1 MHDRVVDG
9 AATHATP
16 TDLAVR
22 DWLLAGLSF
31 SAGMY
36 EAICFLALGKVFAGF
51 QTGNLVFLGFGVA
64 GTRPPAGPNPVTVV
78 ISLAAFAA
86 GVALAIPILKG
97 FGGGQ
102 KIEHNAFHAWPRPVS
117 MALAIAFILQA
128 AFFAVWITA
137 ASPASLAYILI
148 ALAAFAMGLQAYAVR
163 SLNVPG
169 ISTTAFT
176 ATYVDLVSGVATW
189 ALTAPSARRLTAAVV
204 GVAAGGF
211 LGDWMLS
218 HARPYAPLVP
228 AAVTAA
234 VIAIAWVAL
243 KPRAT
248 SGPAGEQSLPAQQAV
263 K

>member
-1 MHDRVVDG
+1 MDR
-9 AATHATP
+9 AAAHATP
-16 TDLAVR
+16 AELAVR

-36 EAICFLALGKVFAGF
+36 EAICFLAFGKVFAGF

-86 GVALAIPILKG
+86 GVALAMPILKAS
-97 FGGGQ
+97 GGDQ
-102 KIEHNAFHAWPRPVS
+102 ETEHNVFRAWPRPVS
-117 MALAIAFILQA
+117 IALAIAFILQA
-128 AFFAVWITA
+128 AFFAVWVTA

-148 ALAAFAMGLQAYAVR
+148 ALAAFAMGLQANAIR

-176 ATYVDLVSGVATW
+176 ATYVDLASGLASW
-189 ALTAPSARRLTAAVV
+189 GLTAPSARRLTAAVV

-218 HARPYAPLVP
+218 HAHPYAPIVP
-228 AAVTAA
+228 AAVTAV
-234 VIAIAWVAL
+234 VIAIARVTL

-248 SGPAGEQSLPAQQAV
+248 SGPAGG
-263 K
+263 

>member
-1 MHDRVVDG
+1 MNDGVADR
-9 AATHATP
+9 AAAHPAP
-16 TDLAVR
+16 ANLAVR

-36 EAICFLALGKVFAGF
+36 EAICFLAFGKVFAGF

-64 GTRPPAGPNPVTVV
+64 GTHQPAGPNPVTVI

-86 GVALAIPILKG
+86 GVALAVPILKAS
-97 FGGGQ
+97 GGG
-102 KIEHNAFHAWPRPVS
+102 KETEHNVSGAWSRPVS
-117 MALAIAFILQA
+117 IALALAFIVQA
-128 AFFAVWITA
+128 AFFAVWATA
-137 ASPASLAYILI
+137 ASPASLAYPLI
-148 ALAAFAMGLQAYAVR
+148 ALAAFAMGLQANAVR
-163 SLNVPG
+163 SLQVPG

-176 ATYVDLVSGVATW
+176 ATYVGLVNGLVTW

-218 HARPYAPLVP
+218 HAHRYAPLVP
-228 AAVTAA
+228 ALVTAA
-234 VIAIAWVAL
+234 VIGIAGVAL
-243 KPRAT
+243 KPRAA
-248 SGPAGEQSLPAQQAV
+248 SGPGGGQDLPAQQAE

>member
-1 MHDRVVDG
+1 MHDRVAEQ
-9 AATHATP
+9 AAGPATLAG
-16 TDLAVR
+16 LAVR
-22 DWLLAGLSF
+22 DWLLVGLSF

-64 GTRPPAGPNPVTVV
+64 GTRPPHGPNWVTVV

-86 GVALAIPILKG
+86 GVALAIPILKASG
-97 FGGGQ
+97 NDHET
-102 KIEHNAFHAWPRPVS
+102 EHHVFQAWPRPVS
-117 MALAIAFILQA
+117 IALAIALIPEA
-128 AFFAVWITA
+128 AFFGVWITA
-137 ASPASLAYILI
+137 AAPASLVYILI
-148 ALAAFAMGLQAYAVR
+148 ALAAFAMGLQANAIR
-163 SLNVPG
+163 SLHVPG

-176 ATYVDLVSGVATW
+176 ATYVDLASGLATW
-189 ALTAPSARRLTAAVV
+189 ALTAPTARRLTANVV
-204 GVAAGGF
+204 SVAAGGF

-218 HARPYAPLVP
+218 HAHPYVPLVP

-243 KPRAT
+243 KPRST
-248 SGPAGEQSLPAQQAV
+248 SGPTAEQSLPARQAV

>member
-1 MHDRVVDG
+1 MMQDRRVEDR
-9 AATHATP
+9 AAAQAAP
-16 TDLAVR
+16 AEVAIR

-64 GTRPPAGPNPVTVV
+64 GTRAPAGPNSVTVV

-97 FGGGQ
+97 SGGQ
-102 KIEHNAFHAWPRPVS
+102 ETEHEVFQAWPRPVS
-117 MALAIAFILQA
+117 IALAIAFILQA
-128 AFFAVWITA
+128 AFFAVWISA
-137 ASPASLAYILI
+137 ASPASLAYLLI
-148 ALAAFAMGLQAYAVR
+148 ALAAFAMGLQAYSVR

-176 ATYVDLVSGVATW
+176 ATYVDLASGVAAW
-189 ALTAPSARRLTAAVV
+189 ALTAPSARRLTATVV

-211 LGDWMLS
+211 LGDWMLR
-218 HARPYAPLVP
+218 HAHSYAPLVP
-228 AAVTAA
+228 AAVTAV

-248 SGPAGEQSLPAQQAV
+248 GEAT
-263 K
+263 

>member
-1 MHDRVVDG
+1 MTQNRVEDR
-9 AATHATP
+9 AAAEATP
-16 TDLAVR
+16 AEVAVR

-64 GTRPPAGPNPVTVV
+64 GTRAPAGPNSVTVV

-97 FGGGQ
+97 PGGGQ
-102 KIEHNAFHAWPRPVS
+102 QTERHVWPRPVS
-117 MALAIAFILQA
+117 IALAIALILQA
-128 AFFAVWITA
+128 AFFAVWIAA
-137 ASPASLAYILI
+137 ASPASLAYLLI

-176 ATYVDLVSGVATW
+176 ATYVDLVSGVAGR
-189 ALTAPSARRLTAAVV
+189 ALTAPSARRLTATVA

-218 HARPYAPLVP
+218 HAHPYAPLVP

-243 KPRAT
+243 RPRAI
-248 SGPAGEQSLPAQQAV
+248 GKAA
-263 K
+263 

>member
-1 MHDRVVDG
+1 MTQDTVEDR
-9 AATHATP
+9 AAAAQATP
-16 TDLAVR
+16 AEVAIR

-51 QTGNLVFLGFGVA
+51 QTGNFVFLGFGVA
-64 GTRPPAGPNPVTVV
+64 GTRAPAGPNSVTVV

-86 GVALAIPILKG
+86 GVALAMPILKG
-97 FGGGQ
+97 SRGGQ
-102 KIEHNAFHAWPRPVS
+102 QTERHVWPRPVS
-117 MALAIAFILQA
+117 IALALAFILQA
-128 AFFAVWITA
+128 AFFAVWIAA
-137 ASPASLAYILI
+137 ASPGSLAYILI
-148 ALAAFAMGLQAYAVR
+148 ALAAFPMGLQAYAIR

-176 ATYVDLVSGVATW
+176 ATYVDLVSGVVGW
-189 ALTAPSARRLTAAVV
+189 ALTASSARRLTATVV

-211 LGDWMLS
+211 LGDWMLK
-218 HARPYAPLVP
+218 HAHSYAPLVP

-234 VIAIAWVAL
+234 VIAVAWAAL

-248 SGPAGEQSLPAQQAV
+248 RETA
-263 K
+263 